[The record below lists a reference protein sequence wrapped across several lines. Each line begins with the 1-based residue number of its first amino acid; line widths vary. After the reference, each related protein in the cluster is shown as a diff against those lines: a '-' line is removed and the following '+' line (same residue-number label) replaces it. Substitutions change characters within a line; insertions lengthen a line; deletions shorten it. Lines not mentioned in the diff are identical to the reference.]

1 MEVGLL
7 IKKLIKPIGLIL
19 ASVIFFSLGYSQI
32 GLLFAII
39 YFIDNFYQLNNYWK
53 KEENINQFTKD
64 INKAIESNVASTI
77 LPIALIAES
86 GNIMW
91 HNNIF
96 DELKSGKNFA
106 GENILSI
113 ARGLNLNKILESD
126 KDLHQRLKL
135 NGRLYDVYSKE
146 IFRNS
151 KRLFLVY
158 FNDIS
163 EFIGL
168 DTTKESIM
176 LIEVDNFNEA
186 LDTTDDADKPLVI
199 AEIDREINSYA
210 HRLEA
215 MVKKYE
221 NNMYV
226 LSIPDKYID
235 EEINDKFSI
244 LDKISNINKGNKLE
258 ITLSIGVGRG
268 GMSPQEN
275 YNFAVVAKELSL
287 GRGGDQAVI
296 KSGDGIKIFGGNTK
310 EIEKRTRVRA
320 RVVSHALK
328 ELIYE
333 SSKVYI
339 MGHKNPDMDCF
350 GSSVGMA
357 SVIKQL
363 GKPCSIVLD
372 DDISAIEYYLNE
384 LKRDSKYA
392 NLVETSEDVKKEMDD
407 EALFIIVDVHNRNYV
422 NNLNLVEQAKRKVII
437 DHHRRSADIIED
449 TLLNY
454 IEVYASSTSEM
465 VTEIIQYMVERP
477 NLTEL
482 EAEGLLAGIYMDT
495 KGFSFKTG
503 VRTFEAASFL
513 RKSGAETTEVKKM
526 FTDNLTDFIQISDII
541 KSAEIENQIAI
552 AVCPSTVN
560 DTVIIAKSAD
570 ELLNISGIL
579 ASFVLADI
587 DGSIY
592 ISARSIGEI
601 NVQIVLEALGGGGH
615 MNMAGA
621 KISNEPIEKVVEDLK
636 DAMKKYL
643 RVGE

>member
-64 INKAIESNVASTI
+64 VNKAIECNVASTI

-91 HNNIF
+91 HNDIF

-113 ARGLNLNKILESD
+113 ARGLNLKKILESD

-146 IFRNS
+146 IFRNN

-226 LSIPDKYID
+226 LSIQDKYID
-235 EEINDKFSI
+235 EEINDNFSI

-268 GMSPQEN
+268 GMSPEEN
-275 YNFAVVAKELSL
+275 HNFAVVAKELSL

-296 KSGDGIKIFGGNTK
+296 KSGEGIKIFGGNTK

-372 DDISAIEYYLNE
+372 DDTSAIEYYLNE

-392 NLVETSEDVKKEMDD
+392 NLVETSESVKKEMDD

-422 NNLNLVEQAKRKVII
+422 NNLKLVEQAKRKVII

-552 AVCPSTVN
+552 AVCPDTVK

>member
-1 MEVGLL
+1 MNVGLL

-19 ASVIFFSLGYSQI
+19 ASVIFFSLGYSQV

-53 KEENINQFTKD
+53 KEQNINQFTKD
-64 INKAIESNVASTI
+64 INKAIECNVASTI
-77 LPIALIAES
+77 LPIALISES

-91 HNNIF
+91 HNDIF

-113 ARGLNLNKILESD
+113 ARGLNLNRILESD

-146 IFRNS
+146 IFRNN

-226 LSIPDKYID
+226 LSIQDKYID

-268 GMSPQEN
+268 GMSPEEN
-275 YNFAVVAKELSL
+275 HNFAVVAKELSL

-372 DDISAIEYYLNE
+372 DDTSAIEYYLNE

-392 NLVETSEDVKKEMDD
+392 NLVETSEAVKKEMDD

-422 NNLNLVEQAKRKVII
+422 NNLKLVEQAKRKVII

-541 KSAEIENQIAI
+541 KSAEIENKIAI
-552 AVCPSTVN
+552 AVCPDTVR

>member
-1 MEVGLL
+1 MKVGLL

-64 INKAIESNVASTI
+64 INKAIERNVASNI

-91 HNNIF
+91 HNDIF

-146 IFRNS
+146 IFRND

-186 LDTTDDADKPLVI
+186 LDTTDDTDKPLVI

-422 NNLNLVEQAKRKVII
+422 NNLKLVEQAKRKVII

-552 AVCPSTVN
+552 AVCPNTVK

>member
-1 MEVGLL
+1 MNVKSL
-7 IKKLIKPIGLIL
+7 IIKLIKPVVLIL
-19 ASVIFFSLGYSQI
+19 ASLIFFLLGYNQI
-32 GLLFAII
+32 ALLIAII

-53 KEENINQFTKD
+53 REENINQFTKD
-64 INKAIESNVASTI
+64 VNKAIEDNVASTL
-77 LPIALIAES
+77 LPIALIS
-86 GNIMW
+86 KTGIIRW

-96 DELKSGKNFA
+96 NELEPKKNFI
-106 GENILSI
+106 GESILSI
-113 ARGLNLNKILESD
+113 ARDLNLDKIIKED

-135 NGRLYDVYSKE
+135 NGRLYDVYSTKILRRDE
-146 IFRNS
+146 Q
-151 KRLFLVY
+151 LFLVY

-186 LDTTDDADKPLVI
+186 LDTTDESNKPLVI

-210 HRLEA
+210 YGLEA
-215 MVKKYE
+215 MIKKYQR
-221 NNMYV
+221 NMYV
-226 LSIPDKYID
+226 VSVQDKYID
-235 EEINDKFSI
+235 EEINNNFKI
-244 LDKISNINKGNKLE
+244 LDRISKINKGNKLE

-268 GMSPQEN
+268 GISPLEN
-275 YNFAVVAKELSL
+275 YNYATVGKELAL
-287 GRGGDQAVI
+287 GRGGDQVVI
-296 KSGDGIKIFGGNTK
+296 KSSDGVKIFGGNSK

-333 SSKVYI
+333 SNKVFI

-350 GSSVGMA
+350 GAAVGLSST
-357 SVIKQL
+357 IKQL
-363 GKPCSIVLD
+363 GKSCSIILD
-372 DDISAIEYYLNE
+372 KDVGAIEYYLRE
-384 LKRDSKYA
+384 LKSDSKYA
-392 NLVETSEDVKKEMDD
+392 NLFETSEEAMKKIDD
-407 EALFIIVDVHNRNYV
+407 ESLLIIVDVHNKNYV
-422 NNLNLVEQAKRKVII
+422 NNLKLVEKTKRKVII

-454 IEVYASSTSEM
+454 IEVYASSTCEM
-465 VTEIIQYMVERP
+465 ITEVIQYMNEKPR
-477 NLTEL
+477 LTKI

-503 VRTFEAASFL
+503 VRTFDAASFL
-513 RKSGAETTEVKKM
+513 KNTGAETTEVKKM
-526 FTDNLTDFIQISDII
+526 FTDNLTDFIQIADII
-541 KSAEIENQIAI
+541 KSAKIHDKIAI
-552 AVCPSTVN
+552 ATCPPNVT

-570 ELLNISGIL
+570 DLLNISGIL
-579 ASFVLADI
+579 ASFVLANINGDT
-587 DGSIY
+587 Y

-621 KISNEPIEKVVEDLK
+621 KVSNKSIDEVLIDLK
-636 DAMKKYL
+636 DVMKKYL

>member
-1 MEVGLL
+1 MNVKSL
-7 IKKLIKPIGLIL
+7 IIKLIKPVGLIL
-19 ASVIFFSLGYSQI
+19 ASLIFFLLGYNQI
-32 GLLFAII
+32 ALLIAII

-64 INKAIESNVASTI
+64 INKAIEDNVASTL
-77 LPIALIAES
+77 LPIALISET
-86 GNIMW
+86 GIIKW

-96 DELKSGKNFA
+96 NELEPKKNFI
-106 GENILSI
+106 GESILSI
-113 ARGLNLNKILESD
+113 ARDLNLDKIIKTD

-135 NGRLYDVYSKE
+135 NGRLYDVYSTKILRRDE
-146 IFRNS
+146 Q
-151 KRLFLVY
+151 LFLVY

-186 LDTTDDADKPLVI
+186 LDTTDESNKPLVI

-210 HRLEA
+210 YGLEA
-215 MVKKYE
+215 MIKKYQP
-221 NNMYV
+221 NMYV
-226 LSIPDKYID
+226 VSVQDKYID
-235 EEINDKFSI
+235 EEINNNFKI
-244 LDKISNINKGNKLE
+244 LDRISKINKGNKLE

-268 GMSPQEN
+268 GISPLEN
-275 YNFAVVAKELSL
+275 HNYATVGKELAL
-287 GRGGDQAVI
+287 GRGGDQVVV
-296 KSGDGIKIFGGNTK
+296 KSSDEVKIFGGNSK

-333 SSKVYI
+333 SNKVFI

-350 GSSVGMA
+350 GAAVGLSST
-357 SVIKQL
+357 IKQL
-363 GKPCSIVLD
+363 GKSCSIILD
-372 DDISAIEYYLNE
+372 KDVGAIEYYLRE
-384 LKRDSKYA
+384 LKSDSKYA
-392 NLVETSEDVKKEMDD
+392 NLFETSEEAMKKIDD
-407 EALFIIVDVHNRNYV
+407 ESLLIIVDVHNKNYV
-422 NNLNLVEQAKRKVII
+422 NNLKLVEKTKRKVII

-454 IEVYASSTSEM
+454 IEVYASSTCEM
-465 VTEIIQYMVERP
+465 ITEVIQYMNDKP
-477 NLTEL
+477 HLTKL

-503 VRTFEAASFL
+503 VRTFDAASFL
-513 RKSGAETTEVKKM
+513 KNIGAETTEVKKM
-526 FTDNLTDFIQISDII
+526 FTDNLTDFIQIADII
-541 KSAEIENQIAI
+541 KSAKIHDKIAI
-552 AVCPSTVN
+552 ATCPPNVT

-579 ASFVLADI
+579 ASFVLANINGDT
-587 DGSIY
+587 Y

-621 KISNEPIEKVVEDLK
+621 KVSNKSIDEVLIDLK
-636 DAMKKYL
+636 DVMKKYL

>member
-64 INKAIESNVASTI
+64 INKAIECNVASTI

-91 HNNIF
+91 HNDIF

-113 ARGLNLNKILESD
+113 ARGLNLKKILESD

-146 IFRNS
+146 IFRNK

-186 LDTTDDADKPLVI
+186 LDTTDDANKPLVI

-226 LSIPDKYID
+226 LSIQDKYID
-235 EEINDKFSI
+235 EEINDNFSI

-268 GMSPQEN
+268 GMSPEEN
-275 YNFAVVAKELSL
+275 HNFAVVAKELSL

-296 KSGDGIKIFGGNTK
+296 KSGEGIKIFGGNTK

-392 NLVETSEDVKKEMDD
+392 NLVETSEAVKKEMDD

-422 NNLNLVEQAKRKVII
+422 NNLKLVEQAKRKVII

-552 AVCPSTVN
+552 AVCPDTVK

>member
-1 MEVGLL
+1 MNVGLL

-19 ASVIFFSLGYSQI
+19 ASVIFFSLGYSQV

-53 KEENINQFTKD
+53 KEQNINQFTKD
-64 INKAIESNVASTI
+64 INKAIECNVASTI
-77 LPIALIAES
+77 LPIALISES

-91 HNNIF
+91 HNDIF

-113 ARGLNLNKILESD
+113 ARGLNLNRILESD

-146 IFRNS
+146 IFRNN

-226 LSIPDKYID
+226 LSIQDKYID

-268 GMSPQEN
+268 GMSPEEN
-275 YNFAVVAKELSL
+275 HNFAVVAKELSL

-372 DDISAIEYYLNE
+372 DDTSAIEYYLNE

-392 NLVETSEDVKKEMDD
+392 NLVETSEAVKKEMDD

-422 NNLNLVEQAKRKVII
+422 NNLKLVEQAKRKVII
-437 DHHRRSADIIED
+437 DHHRRSEDIIED

-541 KSAEIENQIAI
+541 KSAEIENKIAI
-552 AVCPSTVN
+552 AVCPDTVR

>member
-64 INKAIESNVASTI
+64 INKAIECNVASTI

-91 HNNIF
+91 HNDIF

-113 ARGLNLNKILESD
+113 ARGLNLKKILESD

-146 IFRNS
+146 IFRNK

-186 LDTTDDADKPLVI
+186 LDTTDDANKPLVI

-226 LSIPDKYID
+226 LSIQDKYID
-235 EEINDKFSI
+235 EEINDNFSI

-268 GMSPQEN
+268 GMSPEEN
-275 YNFAVVAKELSL
+275 HNFAVVAKELSL

-296 KSGDGIKIFGGNTK
+296 KSSEGIKIFGGNTK

-372 DDISAIEYYLNE
+372 DDTSAIEYYLNE

-392 NLVETSEDVKKEMDD
+392 NLVETSEAVKKEMDD

-422 NNLNLVEQAKRKVII
+422 NNLKLVEQAKRKVII

-552 AVCPSTVN
+552 AVCPDTVK

>member
-1 MEVGLL
+1 MNVKSL
-7 IKKLIKPIGLIL
+7 IIKLIKPIGLIL
-19 ASVIFFSLGYSQI
+19 ASLILFLLGYNQL

-53 KEENINQFTKD
+53 REENINQFTKD
-64 INKAIESNVASTI
+64 INKAIENNVASTL
-77 LPIALIAES
+77 LPIALISET
-86 GNIMW
+86 GTIKW

-96 DELKSGKNFA
+96 NELESKKNFI
-106 GENILSI
+106 GESILSI
-113 ARGLNLNKILESD
+113 ARDLNLNKIIEED

-135 NGRLYDVYSKE
+135 NGRLYDVYSTKILRNKE
-146 IFRNS
+146 Q
-151 KRLFLVY
+151 LYLVY

-186 LDTTDDADKPLVI
+186 LDATDESNKPLVI

-210 HRLEA
+210 HGLEA
-215 MVKKYE
+215 MIKKYQT
-221 NNMYV
+221 NMYV
-226 LSIPDKYID
+226 VSVQDKYID
-235 EEINDKFSI
+235 EEINNNFKI
-244 LDKISNINKGNKLE
+244 LDKISKINKGNKLE

-268 GMSPQEN
+268 GMSPLEN
-275 YNFAVVAKELSL
+275 YNYATFAKELAL
-287 GRGGDQAVI
+287 GRGGDQVVV
-296 KSGDGIKIFGGNTK
+296 KSSEGIKIFGGNSK

-333 SSKVYI
+333 SNKVFI

-350 GSSVGMA
+350 GSAVGLSSA
-357 SVIKQL
+357 IKQL
-363 GKPCSIVLD
+363 GKPCSIILD
-372 DDISAIEYYLNE
+372 KDIGAIEYYLRE
-384 LKRDSKYA
+384 LKSDSKYA
-392 NLVETSEDVKKEMDD
+392 NLFETSEEAMKEIDD
-407 EALFIIVDVHNRNYV
+407 ESLLIIVDVHNKNYV
-422 NNLNLVEQAKRKVII
+422 NNLKLAEGIKRKVII

-454 IEVYASSTSEM
+454 IEVYASSTCEM
-465 VTEIIQYMVERP
+465 ITEIIQYMNDKP
-477 NLTEL
+477 NLTKL

-503 VRTFEAASFL
+503 VRTFDAASFL
-513 RKSGAETTEVKKM
+513 KNTGAETTEVKKM
-526 FTDNLTDFIQISDII
+526 FTDNLTDFIQIADII
-541 KSAEIENQIAI
+541 KSAKIHDQIAI
-552 AVCPSTVN
+552 ATCPPNVT
-560 DTVIIAKSAD
+560 DTVIVAKSAD
-570 ELLNISGIL
+570 ELLNISGIS
-579 ASFVLADI
+579 ASFVLANINGDT
-587 DGSIY
+587 Y
-592 ISARSIGEI
+592 ISARSIGDI

-621 KISNEPIEKVVEDLK
+621 KISNKPIDEVLIDLK
-636 DAMKKYL
+636 DVMKKYL

>member
-1 MEVGLL
+1 MNVGLL

-19 ASVIFFSLGYSQI
+19 ASVIFFSLGYSQV

-53 KEENINQFTKD
+53 KEQNINQFTKD
-64 INKAIESNVASTI
+64 INKAIECNVASTI
-77 LPIALIAES
+77 LPIALISES

-91 HNNIF
+91 HNDIF

-113 ARGLNLNKILESD
+113 ARGLNLNRILESD

-146 IFRNS
+146 IFRNN

-226 LSIPDKYID
+226 LSIQDKYID

-268 GMSPQEN
+268 GMSPEEN
-275 YNFAVVAKELSL
+275 HNFAVVAKELSL

-372 DDISAIEYYLNE
+372 DDTSAIEYYLNE

-392 NLVETSEDVKKEMDD
+392 NLVETSETVKKEMDD

-422 NNLNLVEQAKRKVII
+422 NNLKLVEQAKRKVII
-437 DHHRRSADIIED
+437 DHHRRSENIIED

-552 AVCPSTVN
+552 AVCPDTVR

>member
-64 INKAIESNVASTI
+64 INKAIECNVASTI

-91 HNNIF
+91 HNDIF

-113 ARGLNLNKILESD
+113 ARGLNLKKILESD

-146 IFRNS
+146 IFRNN

-186 LDTTDDADKPLVI
+186 LDTTDDANKPLVI

-226 LSIPDKYID
+226 LSIQDKYID
-235 EEINDKFSI
+235 EEINDNFSI

-268 GMSPQEN
+268 GMSPEEN
-275 YNFAVVAKELSL
+275 HNFAVVAKELSL

-296 KSGDGIKIFGGNTK
+296 KSGEGIKIFGGNTK

-372 DDISAIEYYLNE
+372 DDTSAIEYYLNE

-392 NLVETSEDVKKEMDD
+392 NLVETSEAVKKEMDD

-422 NNLNLVEQAKRKVII
+422 NNLKLVEQAKRKVII

-552 AVCPSTVN
+552 AVCPDTVK

>member
-1 MEVGLL
+1 
-7 IKKLIKPIGLIL
+7 
-19 ASVIFFSLGYSQI
+19 
-32 GLLFAII
+32 
-39 YFIDNFYQLNNYWK
+39 
-53 KEENINQFTKD
+53 
-64 INKAIESNVASTI
+64 
-77 LPIALIAES
+77 
-86 GNIMW
+86 MW
-91 HNNIF
+91 HNDIF

-113 ARGLNLNKILESD
+113 ARGLNLNRILESD

-146 IFRNS
+146 IFRNN

-226 LSIPDKYID
+226 LSIQDKYID

-268 GMSPQEN
+268 GMSPEEN
-275 YNFAVVAKELSL
+275 HNFAVVAKELSL

-372 DDISAIEYYLNE
+372 DDTSAIEYYLNE

-392 NLVETSEDVKKEMDD
+392 NLVETSEAVKKEMDD

-422 NNLNLVEQAKRKVII
+422 NNLKLVEQAKRKVII

-541 KSAEIENQIAI
+541 KSAEIENKIAI
-552 AVCPSTVN
+552 AVCPDTVR

>member
-64 INKAIESNVASTI
+64 INKAIECNVASTI

-91 HNNIF
+91 HNDIF

-113 ARGLNLNKILESD
+113 ARGLNLKKILESD

-146 IFRNS
+146 IFRNK

-186 LDTTDDADKPLVI
+186 LDTTDDANKPLVI

-226 LSIPDKYID
+226 LSIQDKYID
-235 EEINDKFSI
+235 EEINDNFSI

-268 GMSPQEN
+268 GMSPEEN
-275 YNFAVVAKELSL
+275 HNFAVVAKELSL

-296 KSGDGIKIFGGNTK
+296 KSGEGIKIFGGNTK

-372 DDISAIEYYLNE
+372 DDTSAIEYYLNE

-392 NLVETSEDVKKEMDD
+392 NLVETSEAVKKEMDD

-422 NNLNLVEQAKRKVII
+422 NNLKLVEQAKRKVII

-552 AVCPSTVN
+552 AVCPDTVK
-560 DTVIIAKSAD
+560 DTVII
-570 ELLNISGIL
+570 
-579 ASFVLADI
+579 
-587 DGSIY
+587 
-592 ISARSIGEI
+592 
-601 NVQIVLEALGGGGH
+601 
-615 MNMAGA
+615 
-621 KISNEPIEKVVEDLK
+621 
-636 DAMKKYL
+636 
-643 RVGE
+643 

>member
-91 HNNIF
+91 HNDIF

-113 ARGLNLNKILESD
+113 ARGLNLKKILESD

>member
-64 INKAIESNVASTI
+64 INKAIECNVASTI

-91 HNNIF
+91 HNDIF

-113 ARGLNLNKILESD
+113 ARGLNLKKILESD

-146 IFRNS
+146 IFRNK

-186 LDTTDDADKPLVI
+186 LDTTDDANKPLVI

-226 LSIPDKYID
+226 LSIQDKYID
-235 EEINDKFSI
+235 EEINDNFSI

-268 GMSPQEN
+268 GMSPEEN
-275 YNFAVVAKELSL
+275 HNFAVVAKELSL

-296 KSGDGIKIFGGNTK
+296 KSGEGIKIFGGNTK

-372 DDISAIEYYLNE
+372 DDTSAIEYYLNE

-392 NLVETSEDVKKEMDD
+392 NLVETSEAVKKEMDD

-422 NNLNLVEQAKRKVII
+422 NNLKLVEQAKRKVII

-552 AVCPSTVN
+552 AVCPDTVK

-587 DGSIY
+587 YGSIY

>member
-64 INKAIESNVASTI
+64 INKAIECNVASTI

-91 HNNIF
+91 HNDIF

-113 ARGLNLNKILESD
+113 ARGLNLKKILESD

-146 IFRNS
+146 IFRNK

-186 LDTTDDADKPLVI
+186 LDTTDDANKPLVI

-226 LSIPDKYID
+226 LSIQDKYID
-235 EEINDKFSI
+235 EEINDNFSI

-268 GMSPQEN
+268 GMSPEEN
-275 YNFAVVAKELSL
+275 HNFAVVAKELSL

-296 KSGDGIKIFGGNTK
+296 KSGEGIKIFGGNTK

-372 DDISAIEYYLNE
+372 DDTSAIEYYLNE

-392 NLVETSEDVKKEMDD
+392 NLVETSEAVKKEMDD

-422 NNLNLVEQAKRKVII
+422 NNLKLVEQAKRKVII

-552 AVCPSTVN
+552 AVCPDTVK

>member
-7 IKKLIKPIGLIL
+7 INKLIKPIGLIL

-64 INKAIESNVASTI
+64 INKAIECNVASTI

-91 HNNIF
+91 HNDIF

-113 ARGLNLNKILESD
+113 ARGLNLKKILESD

-146 IFRNS
+146 IFRNK

-186 LDTTDDADKPLVI
+186 LDTTDDANKPLVI

-226 LSIPDKYID
+226 LSIQDKYID
-235 EEINDKFSI
+235 EEINDNFSI

-268 GMSPQEN
+268 GMSPEEN
-275 YNFAVVAKELSL
+275 HNFAVVAKELSL

-296 KSGDGIKIFGGNTK
+296 KSGEGIKIFGGNTK

-372 DDISAIEYYLNE
+372 DDTSAIEYYLNE

-392 NLVETSEDVKKEMDD
+392 NLVETSEAVKKEMDD

-422 NNLNLVEQAKRKVII
+422 NNLKLVEQAKRKVII

-477 NLTEL
+477 NITEL

-552 AVCPSTVN
+552 AVCPDTVK

>member
-1 MEVGLL
+1 
-7 IKKLIKPIGLIL
+7 
-19 ASVIFFSLGYSQI
+19 
-32 GLLFAII
+32 
-39 YFIDNFYQLNNYWK
+39 
-53 KEENINQFTKD
+53 
-64 INKAIESNVASTI
+64 
-77 LPIALIAES
+77 
-86 GNIMW
+86 
-91 HNNIF
+91 
-96 DELKSGKNFA
+96 
-106 GENILSI
+106 
-113 ARGLNLNKILESD
+113 
-126 KDLHQRLKL
+126 
-135 NGRLYDVYSKE
+135 
-146 IFRNS
+146 
-151 KRLFLVY
+151 
-158 FNDIS
+158 
-163 EFIGL
+163 
-168 DTTKESIM
+168 
-176 LIEVDNFNEA
+176 
-186 LDTTDDADKPLVI
+186 
-199 AEIDREINSYA
+199 
-210 HRLEA
+210 
-215 MVKKYE
+215 
-221 NNMYV
+221 
-226 LSIPDKYID
+226 
-235 EEINDKFSI
+235 
-244 LDKISNINKGNKLE
+244 
-258 ITLSIGVGRG
+258 
-268 GMSPQEN
+268 
-275 YNFAVVAKELSL
+275 
-287 GRGGDQAVI
+287 
-296 KSGDGIKIFGGNTK
+296 
-310 EIEKRTRVRA
+310 
-320 RVVSHALK
+320 
-328 ELIYE
+328 
-333 SSKVYI
+333 

-372 DDISAIEYYLNE
+372 DDTSAIEYYLNE

-392 NLVETSEDVKKEMDD
+392 NLVETSEAVKKEMDD

-422 NNLNLVEQAKRKVII
+422 NNLKLVEQAKRKVII

-552 AVCPSTVN
+552 AVCPDTVK

>member
-1 MEVGLL
+1 MNVGLL

-19 ASVIFFSLGYSQI
+19 ASVIFFSLGYSQV

-53 KEENINQFTKD
+53 KEQNINQFTKD
-64 INKAIESNVASTI
+64 INKAIECNVASTI
-77 LPIALIAES
+77 LPIALISES

-91 HNNIF
+91 HNDIF

-113 ARGLNLNKILESD
+113 ARGLNLNRILESD

-146 IFRNS
+146 IFRNN

-226 LSIPDKYID
+226 LSIQDKYID

-268 GMSPQEN
+268 GMSPEEN
-275 YNFAVVAKELSL
+275 HNFAVVAKELSL

-372 DDISAIEYYLNE
+372 DDTSAIEYYLNE

-392 NLVETSEDVKKEMDD
+392 NLVETSETVKKEMDD

-422 NNLNLVEQAKRKVII
+422 NNLKLVEQAKRKVII
-437 DHHRRSADIIED
+437 DHHRRSENIIED

-526 FTDNLTDFIQISDII
+526 FTDNLNDFIQISDII

-552 AVCPSTVN
+552 AVCPDTVR

>member
-1 MEVGLL
+1 MKVGLL

-64 INKAIESNVASTI
+64 INKAIESNVASNI

-91 HNNIF
+91 HNDIF

-146 IFRNS
+146 IFRND

-186 LDTTDDADKPLVI
+186 LDTTDDANKPLVI

-244 LDKISNINKGNKLE
+244 LDRISNINKGNKLE

-350 GSSVGMA
+350 GSSIGMA

-392 NLVETSEDVKKEMDD
+392 NLVETSEAVKKEMDD

-422 NNLNLVEQAKRKVII
+422 NNLKLVEQAKRKVII

-552 AVCPSTVN
+552 AVCPDTVK

-643 RVGE
+643 GVGE

>member
-64 INKAIESNVASTI
+64 INKAIECNVASTI

-91 HNNIF
+91 HNDIF

-113 ARGLNLNKILESD
+113 ARGLNLKKILESD

-146 IFRNS
+146 IFRNK

-186 LDTTDDADKPLVI
+186 LDTTDDANKPLVI

-226 LSIPDKYID
+226 LSIQDKYID
-235 EEINDKFSI
+235 EEINDNFSI

-268 GMSPQEN
+268 GMSPEEN
-275 YNFAVVAKELSL
+275 HNFAVVAKELSL

-296 KSGDGIKIFGGNTK
+296 KSGEGIKIFGGNTK

-372 DDISAIEYYLNE
+372 DDTSAIEYYLNE

-392 NLVETSEDVKKEMDD
+392 NLVETSEAVKKEMDD

-422 NNLNLVEQAKRKVII
+422 NNLKLVEQAKRKVII

-552 AVCPSTVN
+552 AVCPDTVK
-560 DTVIIAKSAD
+560 DSVIIAKSAD

>member
-7 IKKLIKPIGLIL
+7 INKLIKPIGLIL

-64 INKAIESNVASTI
+64 INKAIECNVASTI

-91 HNNIF
+91 HNDIF

-113 ARGLNLNKILESD
+113 ARGLNLKKILESD

-146 IFRNS
+146 IFRNK

-186 LDTTDDADKPLVI
+186 LDTTDDANKPLVI

-226 LSIPDKYID
+226 LSIQDKYID
-235 EEINDKFSI
+235 EEINDNFSI

-268 GMSPQEN
+268 GMSPEEN
-275 YNFAVVAKELSL
+275 HNFAVVAKELSL

-296 KSGDGIKIFGGNTK
+296 KSCEGIKIFGGNTK

-372 DDISAIEYYLNE
+372 DDTSAIEYYLNE

-392 NLVETSEDVKKEMDD
+392 NLVETSEAVKKEMDD

-422 NNLNLVEQAKRKVII
+422 NNLKLVEQAKRKVII

-477 NLTEL
+477 NITEL

-552 AVCPSTVN
+552 AVCPDTVK

>member
-1 MEVGLL
+1 MNVKSL

-19 ASVIFFSLGYSQI
+19 ASLIFFLLGYNQL
-32 GLLFAII
+32 GLLVAII

-53 KEENINQFTKD
+53 REENINQFTKD
-64 INKAIESNVASTI
+64 INKAIEDNVASTL
-77 LPIALIAES
+77 LPIALISET
-86 GNIMW
+86 GVIKW

-96 DELKSGKNFA
+96 DELEPKKNFI
-106 GENILSI
+106 GESILSI
-113 ARGLNLNKILESD
+113 ARDLNLNKIIKAD

-135 NGRLYDVYSKE
+135 NGRLYDVYSTKILRNKE
-146 IFRNS
+146 Q
-151 KRLFLVY
+151 LYLVY

-186 LDTTDDADKPLVI
+186 LDTTDESNKPLVI

-210 HRLEA
+210 HGLEA
-215 MVKKYE
+215 MIKKYQT
-221 NNMYV
+221 NMYV
-226 LSIPDKYID
+226 VSVQDKYID
-235 EEINDKFSI
+235 EEINNNFKI
-244 LDKISNINKGNKLE
+244 LDKISKINKGNKLE
-258 ITLSIGVGRG
+258 ITLSVGVGRG
-268 GMSPQEN
+268 GISPLEN
-275 YNFAVVAKELSL
+275 YNYAAFGKELAL
-287 GRGGDQAVI
+287 GRGGDQVVV
-296 KSGDGIKIFGGNTK
+296 KSSEDVKIFGGNSK

-333 SSKVYI
+333 SNKVFI

-350 GSSVGMA
+350 GSSIGLSSA
-357 SVIKQL
+357 IKQL
-363 GKPCSIVLD
+363 GKPCNIILD
-372 DDISAIEYYLNE
+372 EDIGAIEYYLRE
-384 LKRDSKYA
+384 LKSDSKYA
-392 NLVETSEDVKKEMDD
+392 NLFETSEEAMKEIDN
-407 EALFIIVDVHNRNYV
+407 ESLLIIVDVHNKNYV
-422 NNLNLVEQAKRKVII
+422 NNLKLVESTKRKVII

-454 IEVYASSTSEM
+454 IEVYASSTCEM
-465 VTEIIQYMVERP
+465 ITEIIQYMNDKP
-477 NLTEL
+477 HLTKL

-503 VRTFEAASFL
+503 VRTFDAASFL
-513 RKSGAETTEVKKM
+513 KNTGAETTEVKKM
-526 FTDNLTDFIQISDII
+526 FTDNLTDFIQIADII
-541 KSAEIENQIAI
+541 KSAKIHDKIAI
-552 AVCPSTVN
+552 ATCPTNVT

-579 ASFVLADI
+579 ASFVLANINGDT
-587 DGSIY
+587 Y

-621 KISNEPIEKVVEDLK
+621 KISNKSIDEVLIDLK
-636 DAMKKYL
+636 DVMKKYL

>member
-1 MEVGLL
+1 MNVGLL

-19 ASVIFFSLGYSQI
+19 ASVIFFSLGYSQV

-53 KEENINQFTKD
+53 KEQNINQFTKD
-64 INKAIESNVASTI
+64 INKAIECNVASTI
-77 LPIALIAES
+77 LPIALISES

-91 HNNIF
+91 HNDIF

-113 ARGLNLNKILESD
+113 ARGLNLNRILESD

-146 IFRNS
+146 IFMNN

-226 LSIPDKYID
+226 LSIQDKYID

-268 GMSPQEN
+268 GMSPEEN
-275 YNFAVVAKELSL
+275 HNFAVVAKELSL

-296 KSGDGIKIFGGNTK
+296 KSSDGIKIFGGNTK

-372 DDISAIEYYLNE
+372 DDTSAIEYYLNE

-392 NLVETSEDVKKEMDD
+392 NLVETSEAVKKEMDD

-422 NNLNLVEQAKRKVII
+422 NNLKLVEQAKRKVII
-437 DHHRRSADIIED
+437 DHHRRSEDIIED

-541 KSAEIENQIAI
+541 KSAEIENKIAI
-552 AVCPSTVN
+552 AVCPDTVR

>member
-64 INKAIESNVASTI
+64 INKAIECNVASTI

-91 HNNIF
+91 HNDIF

-113 ARGLNLNKILESD
+113 ARGLNLKKILESD

-146 IFRNS
+146 IFRNK

-186 LDTTDDADKPLVI
+186 LDTTYDANKPLVI

-226 LSIPDKYID
+226 LSIQDKYID
-235 EEINDKFSI
+235 EEINDNFSI

-268 GMSPQEN
+268 GMSPEEN
-275 YNFAVVAKELSL
+275 HNFAVVAKELSL

-296 KSGDGIKIFGGNTK
+296 KSGEGIKIFGGNTK

-372 DDISAIEYYLNE
+372 DDTSAIEYYLNE

-392 NLVETSEDVKKEMDD
+392 NLVETSEAVKKEMDD

-422 NNLNLVEQAKRKVII
+422 NNLKLVEQAKRKVII

-552 AVCPSTVN
+552 AVCPDTVK

>member
-64 INKAIESNVASTI
+64 INKAIEFNVASTI

-91 HNNIF
+91 HNDIF

-113 ARGLNLNKILESD
+113 ARGLNLKKILESD

-146 IFRNS
+146 IFRNK

-186 LDTTDDADKPLVI
+186 LDTTDDANKPLVI

-226 LSIPDKYID
+226 LSIQDKYID
-235 EEINDKFSI
+235 EEINDNFSI

-268 GMSPQEN
+268 GMSPEEN
-275 YNFAVVAKELSL
+275 HNFAVVAKELSL

-296 KSGDGIKIFGGNTK
+296 KSGEGIKIFGGNTK

-372 DDISAIEYYLNE
+372 DDTSAIEYYLNE

-392 NLVETSEDVKKEMDD
+392 NLVETSEAVKKEMDD

-422 NNLNLVEQAKRKVII
+422 NNLKLVEQAKRKVII

-552 AVCPSTVN
+552 AVCPDTVK

>member
-1 MEVGLL
+1 MNVKSL
-7 IKKLIKPIGLIL
+7 IIKLIKPVGLIL
-19 ASVIFFSLGYSQI
+19 ASLIFFLLGYNQI
-32 GLLFAII
+32 ALLIAII

-64 INKAIESNVASTI
+64 INKAIEDNVASTL
-77 LPIALIAES
+77 LPIALISET
-86 GNIMW
+86 GIIKW

-96 DELKSGKNFA
+96 NELEPKKNFI
-106 GENILSI
+106 GESILSI
-113 ARGLNLNKILESD
+113 ARDLNLDKVIKAE

-135 NGRLYDVYSKE
+135 NGRLYDVYSTKILRRDE
-146 IFRNS
+146 Q
-151 KRLFLVY
+151 LFLLY

-186 LDTTDDADKPLVI
+186 LDATDESNKPLVI

-210 HRLEA
+210 YGLEA
-215 MVKKYE
+215 MIKKYQS
-221 NNMYV
+221 NMYV
-226 LSIPDKYID
+226 VSVQDKYID
-235 EEINDKFSI
+235 EEINNNFKI
-244 LDKISNINKGNKLE
+244 LDRISKINKGNKLE

-268 GMSPQEN
+268 GISPLEN
-275 YNFAVVAKELSL
+275 YNYATVGKELAL
-287 GRGGDQAVI
+287 GRGGDQVVV
-296 KSGDGIKIFGGNTK
+296 KSSDGVKIFGGNSK

-333 SSKVYI
+333 SNKVFI

-350 GSSVGMA
+350 GAAVGLSST
-357 SVIKQL
+357 IKQL
-363 GKPCSIVLD
+363 GKSCSIILD
-372 DDISAIEYYLNE
+372 KDIGAIEYYLRE
-384 LKRDSKYA
+384 LKSDSKYA
-392 NLVETSEDVKKEMDD
+392 NLFETSEEAMKEIDD
-407 EALFIIVDVHNRNYV
+407 ESLLIIVDVHNKNYV
-422 NNLNLVEQAKRKVII
+422 NNLKLVEKTKRKVII

-454 IEVYASSTSEM
+454 IEVYASSTCEM
-465 VTEIIQYMVERP
+465 ITEVIQYMNEKP
-477 NLTEL
+477 HITKL

-503 VRTFEAASFL
+503 VRTFDAASFL
-513 RKSGAETTEVKKM
+513 KNTGAETTEVKKM
-526 FTDNLTDFIQISDII
+526 FTDNLTDFIQIADII
-541 KSAEIENQIAI
+541 KSAKIHDKIAI
-552 AVCPSTVN
+552 AICPPNVT

-579 ASFVLADI
+579 ASFVLANINGDT
-587 DGSIY
+587 Y

-621 KISNEPIEKVVEDLK
+621 KVSNKSIDEVLIDLK
-636 DAMKKYL
+636 DVMKKYL

>member
-1 MEVGLL
+1 MNVGLL

-19 ASVIFFSLGYSQI
+19 ASVIFFSLGYSQV

-53 KEENINQFTKD
+53 KEQNINQFTKD
-64 INKAIESNVASTI
+64 INKAIECNVASTI
-77 LPIALIAES
+77 LPIALISES

-91 HNNIF
+91 HNDIF

-113 ARGLNLNKILESD
+113 ARGLNLNRILESD

-146 IFRNS
+146 IFRNN

-226 LSIPDKYID
+226 LSIQDKYID

-268 GMSPQEN
+268 GMSPEEN
-275 YNFAVVAKELSL
+275 HNFAVVAKELSL

-372 DDISAIEYYLNE
+372 DDTSAIEYYLNE

-392 NLVETSEDVKKEMDD
+392 NLVETSEAVKKEMDD

-422 NNLNLVEQAKRKVII
+422 NNLKLVEQAKRKVII
-437 DHHRRSADIIED
+437 DHHRRSEDIIED

-552 AVCPSTVN
+552 AVCPDTVR

>member
-1 MEVGLL
+1 MKVGLL

-64 INKAIESNVASTI
+64 INKAIESNVASNI

-91 HNNIF
+91 HNDIF

-146 IFRNS
+146 IFRND

-186 LDTTDDADKPLVI
+186 LDTTDDTDKPLVI

-422 NNLNLVEQAKRKVII
+422 NNLKLVEQAKRKVII

-552 AVCPSTVN
+552 AVCPNTVK

-579 ASFVLADI
+579 ASFVLAEI

>member
-7 IKKLIKPIGLIL
+7 INKLIKPIGLIL

-64 INKAIESNVASTI
+64 INKAIECNVASTI

-91 HNNIF
+91 HNDIF

-113 ARGLNLNKILESD
+113 ARGLNLKKILESD

-146 IFRNS
+146 IFRNK

-186 LDTTDDADKPLVI
+186 LDTTDDANKPLVI

-226 LSIPDKYID
+226 LSIQDKYID
-235 EEINDKFSI
+235 EEINDNFSI

-268 GMSPQEN
+268 GMSPEEN
-275 YNFAVVAKELSL
+275 HNFAVVAKELSL

-296 KSGDGIKIFGGNTK
+296 KSGEGIKIFGGNTK

-372 DDISAIEYYLNE
+372 DDTSAIEYYLNE

-392 NLVETSEDVKKEMDD
+392 NLVETSEAVKKEMDD

-422 NNLNLVEQAKRKVII
+422 NNLKLVEQAKRKVII

-552 AVCPSTVN
+552 AVCPDTVK